1 MVFAYEQFS
10 RHLDLSH
17 MITQA
22 NQILMDQEECYNL
35 HIVDE
40 YDLED
45 KLINIKILLIF
56 YNTCMDTTV
65 HNGITNDCFDKQ
77 KT

>member
-1 MVFAYEQFS
+1 
-10 RHLDLSH
+10 
-17 MITQA
+17 
-22 NQILMDQEECYNL
+22 MDQEECYNL

-45 KLINIKILLIF
+45 ELINIKILLIF